1 MNVKFTDNKRKKYA
15 KNNSYICSSTCNF
28 VFEIKTMGEL
38 FGVIQEDLRGNV
50 IRRISLF
57 TGESEPKV
65 EELIPIWEAI
75 ILGGLLKL
83 IRNRIRFNAL
93 YNFILQKPIPR
104 VAIEELQA
112 GNATKLQLEEIS
124 QYGEGLI
131 GILIP
136 DKKSAIAMLI
146 SRELGCKS
154 SSFLKGLSVVFGL
167 YGFKLKEEDYDSLKD
182 WKSYAEFFIIKKGD
196 FSILCP
202 SNLRFAISDILLLS
216 DVLKLDPEALVYL
229 TEDPGRDEA
238 KSKSSLFNQKNL
250 IYIVITIIL
259 SGFTIW
265 YTLFK
270 PASVPE
276 ISTDLEEVIPIDSL
290 NKLNDSLTKAVLDSN
305 RIKNDSLFTLNWP
318 DGTQLV
324 VPKKSILVD
333 LHTYLM
339 DSTQTSPLELICQE
353 LIFDENT
360 DLLVKPMDYL
370 FKQLSIQM
378 NKSKIVDVQ
387 IAAISSKDDKSSF
400 KRGFIIKNRLVGEG
414 LSFKKISVQ
423 ASVESVNNQADSR
436 VKFIFSKRNLL
447 K

>member
-1 MNVKFTDNKRKKYA
+1 MNVKFTENKRKKYA
-15 KNNSYICSSTCNF
+15 KNNSYMCSSTCNF
-28 VFEIKTMGEL
+28 VFEIKTMGQL

-65 EELIPIWEAI
+65 EELIPVWEAI

-104 VAIEELQA
+104 LAIEELQA

-182 WKSYAEFFIIKKGD
+182 WKSFAEFFIVKKGD

-202 SNLRFAISDILLLS
+202 SNLRFSISDILLLS

-229 TEDPGRDEA
+229 TDDAEREEV
-238 KSKSSLFNQKNL
+238 KSKSFLFDQKNL
-250 IYIVITIIL
+250 VYIFITLLL

-270 PASVPE
+270 SAPEPE
-276 ISTDLEEVIPIDSL
+276 ITTDLEEVIPIDSL

-305 RIKNDSLFTLNWP
+305 RIKNDSLVTLNWP
-318 DGTQLV
+318 DGTKYE

-333 LHTYLM
+333 LHAYLI
-339 DSTQTSPLELICQE
+339 DSTQTSPLELSCQE

-360 DLLVKPMDYL
+360 DLLVKPTDYL
-370 FKQLSIQM
+370 FKQLANQL
-378 NKSKIVDVQ
+378 NKSKNVDVQ
-387 IAAISSKDDKSSF
+387 ISAISSKDDKSSY

-414 LSFKKISVQ
+414 LSFKKIRLQ
-423 ASVESVNNQADSR
+423 ARVESLNSQLDSQ
-436 VKFIFSKRNLL
+436 VKFIFSKHNLL

>member
-1 MNVKFTDNKRKKYA
+1 MNVKFTENKRKKYA

-65 EELIPIWEAI
+65 EELIPVWEAI

-104 VAIEELQA
+104 LAIEELQA

-124 QYGEGLI
+124 HYGEGLI

-146 SRELGCKS
+146 SKELGCKS

-182 WKSYAEFFIIKKGD
+182 WKSFAEFFIIKKGD

-202 SNLRFAISDILLLS
+202 SNLRFAISDILILS

-229 TEDPGRDEA
+229 TEDPERDEV
-238 KSKSSLFNQKNL
+238 KTKYNLFDKKNL
-250 IYIVITIIL
+250 LYIVITLIL
-259 SGFTIW
+259 GGFTLW
-265 YTLFK
+265 YTVLRPK
-270 PASVPE
+270 VDPE
-276 ISTDLEEVIPIDSL
+276 ITSDLEEVIPIDSL

-318 DGTQLV
+318 DGTQSV

-333 LHTYLM
+333 LHAYLI
-339 DSTQTSPLELICQE
+339 DSTQTSALELICQE

-360 DLLVKPMDYL
+360 DLLLKSTDYL
-370 FKQLSIQM
+370 FKQLSVQM
-378 NKSKIVDVQ
+378 NKSKNVDVQ
-387 IAAISSKDDKSSF
+387 ISAISDKDDKSSF
-400 KRGFIIKNRLVGEG
+400 KRGFAIKNRLVGEG

-423 ASVESVNNQADSR
+423 ASVESANSQANSQ
-436 VKFIFSKRNLL
+436 VKFIFTKRNLL

>member
-1 MNVKFTDNKRKKYA
+1 MNVKFTENKRKKYA

-65 EELIPIWEAI
+65 EELIPVWEAI

-104 VAIEELQA
+104 LAIEELQA

-124 QYGEGLI
+124 HYGEGLI

-146 SRELGCKS
+146 SKELGCKS

-182 WKSYAEFFIIKKGD
+182 WKSFAEFFIIKKGD

-202 SNLRFAISDILLLS
+202 SNLRFAISDILILS

-229 TEDPGRDEA
+229 TEDPERDEV
-238 KSKSSLFNQKNL
+238 KSKYNLFDKKNL
-250 IYIVITIIL
+250 LYIVITLIL
-259 SGFTIW
+259 GGFTLW
-265 YTLFK
+265 YTVLRPK
-270 PASVPE
+270 VDPE
-276 ISTDLEEVIPIDSL
+276 ITSDLEEVIPIDSL

-318 DGTQLV
+318 DGTQSV

-333 LHTYLM
+333 LHAYLI
-339 DSTQTSPLELICQE
+339 DSTQTSPLELNCHE

-360 DLLVKPMDYL
+360 DLLLKSTDYL
-370 FKQLSIQM
+370 FKQLSVQM
-378 NKSKIVDVQ
+378 NKSKNVDVQ
-387 IAAISSKDDKSSF
+387 ISAISDKDDKSSF
-400 KRGFIIKNRLVGEG
+400 KRGFAIKNRLVGEG

-423 ASVESVNNQADSR
+423 ASVESANSQANSQ
-436 VKFIFSKRNLL
+436 VKFIFTKRNLL

>member
-1 MNVKFTDNKRKKYA
+1 MNVKFTENKRKKYA

-65 EELIPIWEAI
+65 EELIPVWEAI

-182 WKSYAEFFIIKKGD
+182 WKSFAEFFIIKNGD

-229 TEDPGRDEA
+229 TEDPERDEVKA
-238 KSKSSLFNQKNL
+238 KYNLFDKKNL
-250 IYIVITIIL
+250 LYIVITIIL
-259 SGFTIW
+259 SGFTLW
-265 YTLFK
+265 YTLLRPK
-270 PASVPE
+270 VEQE
-276 ISTDLEEVIPIDSL
+276 ITSDLEEVIPIDSL

-318 DGTQLV
+318 DGTQSV

-333 LHTYLM
+333 LHTYLI
-339 DSTQTSPLELICQE
+339 DSTQTSPLELTCEE
-353 LIFDENT
+353 LVFDANT
-360 DLLVKPMDYL
+360 DLLLKPTDYL
-370 FKQLSIQM
+370 FKQVSFQM
-378 NKSKIVDVQ
+378 NKSKNVDVQ
-387 IAAISSKDDKSSF
+387 ISAISNKDDKSSF
-400 KRGFIIKNRLVGEG
+400 KRGFSIKNRLVGEG

-423 ASVESVNNQADSR
+423 ASVESINNQANSQ
-436 VKFIFSKRNLL
+436 VKFIFTKRNLL

>member
-1 MNVKFTDNKRKKYA
+1 
-15 KNNSYICSSTCNF
+15 
-28 VFEIKTMGEL
+28 MGEL
-38 FGVIQEDLRGNV
+38 FGVIHEDLRGNV

-65 EELIPIWEAI
+65 EELIPVWEAI

-104 VAIEELQA
+104 IAIEEFKA
-112 GNATKLQLEEIS
+112 GNSTKLQLEEIS
-124 QYGEGLI
+124 KYGEGLI

-136 DKKSAIAMLI
+136 DKKSAIATVI
-146 SRELGCKS
+146 SREFGCKS

-182 WKSYAEFFIIKKGD
+182 WKSFAEFYIVKKGD

-229 TEDPGRDEA
+229 TEDPERDELR
-238 KSKSSLFNQKNL
+238 SKSSFFDQKSL
-250 IYIVITIIL
+250 VFIIITIIL

-270 PASVPE
+270 PAPEPE
-276 ISTDLEEVIPIDSL
+276 ITADLEEVIPIDSL
-290 NKLNDSLTKAVLDSN
+290 NKLNDSLTKAVLVSN
-305 RIKNDSLFTLNWP
+305 RIKKDSIFTLKWP
-318 DGTQLV
+318 DGTQYV

-333 LHTYLM
+333 LHRYLM

-360 DLLVKPMDYL
+360 DVLLKPTDYL
-370 FKQLSIQM
+370 FRQLSIQM
-378 NKSKIVDVQ
+378 NKAKNMDVQ

-414 LSFKKISVQ
+414 LSFKNISVQ
-423 ASVESVNNQADSR
+423 SIVESANSQVDSR
-436 VKFIFSKRNLL
+436 VKFIFIKRNLL

>member
-1 MNVKFTDNKRKKYA
+1 MNVKFTKNKRKKYA
-15 KNNSYICSSTCNF
+15 KNNSFICFSTCNF
-28 VFEIKTMGEL
+28 VFEIKTMGDL
-38 FGVIQEDLRGNV
+38 FGVVQDDLRGNV

-65 EELIPIWEAI
+65 EVLIPVWEAI

-93 YNFILQKPIPR
+93 YNFILQKNIPR
-104 VAIEELQA
+104 VAIAELKA

-146 SRELGCKS
+146 SKELGCKS

-167 YGFKLKEEDYDSLKD
+167 YGFKLKEEDYDALKD
-182 WKSYAEFFIIKKGD
+182 WKSFAEFFIVKKGD
-196 FSILCP
+196 FSVLCP

-229 TEDPGRDEA
+229 TDDPQRDEPH
-238 KSKSSLFNQKNL
+238 SKFSLFDQKNIL
-250 IYIVITIIL
+250 YIVITLIL
-259 SGFTIW
+259 SGFTLW

-270 PASVPE
+270 PEIEPE
-276 ISTDLEEVIPIDSL
+276 IASDLEEVIPLDSL
-290 NKLNDSLTKAVLDSN
+290 NKLKDSLTKAVLDSN
-305 RIKNDSLFTLNWP
+305 RIKRDSLITLNWP
-318 DGTQLV
+318 DGSQYV
-324 VPKKSILVD
+324 VPKNSILVD
-333 LHTYLM
+333 LHAFLL
-339 DSTQTSPLELICQE
+339 DSTQSVPLELICQE
-353 LIFDENT
+353 LVFDEST
-360 DLLVKPMDYL
+360 DLLLKPADYL
-370 FKQLSIQM
+370 FKLISIQM
-378 NKSKIVDVQ
+378 NKSKNVDVQ
-387 IAAISSKDDKSSF
+387 ILAISSNSDKSSF

-414 LSFKKISVQ
+414 LSFKKITVQ
-423 ASVESVNNQADSR
+423 SSVEASNTQLNSQ
-436 VKFIFSKRNLL
+436 VKFIFTKRSLL

>member
-1 MNVKFTDNKRKKYA
+1 MNVKFTENKRKKYA
-15 KNNSYICSSTCNF
+15 KNNSYMCSSTCNF

-124 QYGEGLI
+124 QFGEGLI

-270 PASVPE
+270 PTSVPE

-324 VPKKSILVD
+324 VPNKSILVD
-333 LHTYLM
+333 LHTYLK

>member
-1 MNVKFTDNKRKKYA
+1 M
-15 KNNSYICSSTCNF
+15 CSSTCNF
-28 VFEIKTMGEL
+28 VFEINIMGEL
-38 FGVIQEDLRGNV
+38 FGVIQENLRGNV

-57 TGESEPKV
+57 TGDSEPKV
-65 EELIPIWEAI
+65 EELVPVWEAI

-83 IRNRIRFNAL
+83 IGNRIRFNAL
-93 YNFILQKPIPR
+93 HNFILQKTIPR
-104 VAIEELQA
+104 LAIEELKA

-136 DKKSAIAMLI
+136 DKKSAIAMLT

-167 YGFKLKEEDYDSLKD
+167 YGYKLKEEDYDSLKD
-182 WKSYAEFFIIKKGD
+182 WKSFAEFFIVKKGD

-202 SNLRFAISDILLLS
+202 TSLRFAISDILLLS
-216 DVLKLDPEALVYL
+216 DVLKLDPETLVYL
-229 TEDPGRDEA
+229 TDNPERDDV
-238 KSKSSLFNQKNL
+238 KSKSTLFDQKNL
-250 IYIVITIIL
+250 IYIVITLIL

-270 PASVPE
+270 PVSVPE
-276 ISTDLEEVIPIDSL
+276 ISADIIEDVIPIDSL
-290 NKLNDSLTKAVLDSN
+290 NKLNDSLNQAVLNSN
-305 RIKNDSLFTLNWP
+305 RIKKDSLLTLNWP
-318 DGTQLV
+318 DGTQYE

-333 LHTYLM
+333 LHAYLM

-353 LIFDENT
+353 LVFDENT
-360 DLLVKPMDYL
+360 NLLIKSTDYL

-378 NKSKIVDVQ
+378 NKSKNVDVQ
-387 IAAISSKDDKSSF
+387 IFAITINNYKSSF

-423 ASVESVNNQADSR
+423 AGVESTDSQGNSQ
-436 VKFIFSKRNLL
+436 VKFIFTKRNLL

>member
-1 MNVKFTDNKRKKYA
+1 MNVKFTENKRKKYA
-15 KNNSYICSSTCNF
+15 KNNSYMCSSTCNF

-65 EELIPIWEAI
+65 EELIPVWEAI

-146 SRELGCKS
+146 SKELGCKS

-167 YGFKLKEEDYDSLKD
+167 YGFKLKEEDYESLKD
-182 WKSYAEFFIIKKGD
+182 WKSFAEFFIIKKGD
-196 FSILCP
+196 FSVLCP
-202 SNLRFAISDILLLS
+202 SNLRFAISDILILS

-229 TEDPGRDEA
+229 TEDPDRDEA
-238 KSKSSLFNQKNL
+238 KSKPAFFDQKNL
-250 IYIVITIIL
+250 IYIVITVIL

-270 PASVPE
+270 PASEPE
-276 ISTDLEEVIPIDSL
+276 ITTDMEEVIPIDSL
-290 NKLNDSLTKAVLDSN
+290 NKLNDSLTQAVLDSN

-318 DGTQLV
+318 DGTQYV

-333 LHTYLM
+333 LHAYLI
-339 DSTQTSPLELICQE
+339 DSTQTSPLELTCQE
-353 LIFDENT
+353 LVFDENT
-360 DLLVKPMDYL
+360 DLLLKPTDYL

-378 NKSKIVDVQ
+378 NKSKNVDVQ
-387 IAAISSKDDKSSF
+387 ISAISNKDDKSSF
-400 KRGFIIKNRLVGEG
+400 KRGFSIKNRLVGEG
-414 LSFKKISVQ
+414 LSFKKINIQ
-423 ASVESVNNQADSR
+423 ASVESTNSQGNSQ
-436 VKFIFSKRNLL
+436 VKFIFTKRNLL

>member
-1 MNVKFTDNKRKKYA
+1 MNVKFTENKRKKYA

-65 EELIPIWEAI
+65 EELIPVWEAI

-104 VAIEELQA
+104 LAIEELQA

-124 QYGEGLI
+124 HYGEGLI

-146 SRELGCKS
+146 SKELGCKS

-182 WKSYAEFFIIKKGD
+182 WKSFAEFFIIKKGD

-202 SNLRFAISDILLLS
+202 SNLRFAISDILILS

-229 TEDPGRDEA
+229 TEDPERDEV
-238 KSKSSLFNQKNL
+238 KSKYNLFDKKNL
-250 IYIVITIIL
+250 LYIVITLIL
-259 SGFTIW
+259 GGFTLW
-265 YTLFK
+265 YTVLRPK
-270 PASVPE
+270 VDPE
-276 ISTDLEEVIPIDSL
+276 IISDLEEVIPIDSL

-318 DGTQLV
+318 DGTQSV

-333 LHTYLM
+333 LHAYLI
-339 DSTQTSPLELICQE
+339 DSTQTSPLELNCHE

-360 DLLVKPMDYL
+360 DLLLKSTDYL
-370 FKQLSIQM
+370 FKQLSVQM
-378 NKSKIVDVQ
+378 NKSKNVDVQ
-387 IAAISSKDDKSSF
+387 ISAISDKDDKSSF
-400 KRGFIIKNRLVGEG
+400 KRGFAIKNRLVGEG

-423 ASVESVNNQADSR
+423 ASVESANSQANSQ
-436 VKFIFSKRNLL
+436 VKFIFTKRNLL

>member
-1 MNVKFTDNKRKKYA
+1 MNVKFTENKRKKYA
-15 KNNSYICSSTCNF
+15 QYNSYMCSSTCNF
-28 VFEIKTMGEL
+28 VFSIKIMREL

-65 EELIPIWEAI
+65 EELIPVWEAI

-93 YNFILQKPIPR
+93 YNFILQKAIPR
-104 VAIEELQA
+104 VALEELQA

-167 YGFKLKEEDYDSLKD
+167 YGFKLKEEDYESLKD
-182 WKSYAEFFIIKKGD
+182 WKSFAEFFIVKKGD
-196 FSILCP
+196 FSVLCP
-202 SNLRFAISDILLLS
+202 PNLRFAISDILLLS

-229 TEDPGRDEA
+229 TDDPDRDEV
-238 KSKSSLFNQKNL
+238 KSKSALFGQKNL
-250 IYIVITIIL
+250 IYIAITIIL
-259 SGFTIW
+259 SGFIIW
-265 YTLFK
+265 YTVFK
-270 PASVPE
+270 SAPEPE
-276 ISTDLEEVIPIDSL
+276 ITTDFDEVIPIDSL

-318 DGTQLV
+318 DGTQHV
-324 VPKKSILVD
+324 VPKKSILVN

-360 DLLVKPMDYL
+360 DLLLKPTDYL

-378 NKSKIVDVQ
+378 NKSKNVDVQ
-387 IAAISSKDDKSSF
+387 ISAISSINDKSSF
-400 KRGFIIKNRLVGEG
+400 KRGFLIKNRLVGEG

-423 ASVESVNNQADSR
+423 ASVESTNSQVNSQ
-436 VKFIFSKRNLL
+436 VKFIFIKRNLL

>member
-1 MNVKFTDNKRKKYA
+1 
-15 KNNSYICSSTCNF
+15 
-28 VFEIKTMGEL
+28 MGEL
-38 FGVIQEDLRGNV
+38 FSVIQEDLRGNV

-65 EELIPIWEAI
+65 EELIPVWEAI

-93 YNFILQKPIPR
+93 YNFTLQKTIPR
-104 VAIEELQA
+104 VAIGELQA

-146 SRELGCKS
+146 SKELACKS
-154 SSFLKGLSVVFGL
+154 SSFLKGLSVIFGL

-182 WKSYAEFFIIKKGD
+182 WKSFAEFFIIKKSD

-229 TEDPGRDEA
+229 TEDPDRDEV
-238 KSKSSLFNQKNL
+238 KSKHTLLDKKNL
-250 IYIVITIIL
+250 FYIIITIIL

-270 PASVPE
+270 PNREPE
-276 ISTDLEEVIPIDSL
+276 ITTDMEEIIPVDSL

-305 RIKNDSLFTLNWP
+305 RIKNDSLVTLNWP
-318 DGTQLV
+318 DGTQNV
-324 VPKKSILVD
+324 VPKKSVLVD
-333 LHTYLM
+333 LHAYLI
-339 DSTQTSPLELICQE
+339 DSTQSSPLELICQE

-360 DLLVKPMDYL
+360 DLLLKPTNYL
-370 FKQLSIQM
+370 FKQLSLSM
-378 NKSKIVDVQ
+378 NKSKNVDVQ
-387 IAAISSKDDKSSF
+387 ITAISNKNIKSSF

-414 LSFKKISVQ
+414 LSFKKVDVQ
-423 ASVESVNNQADSR
+423 PSVERTGKQVNSQ
-436 VKFIFSKRNLL
+436 VKFVFIKRNLL

>member
-1 MNVKFTDNKRKKYA
+1 MNVKFTANKRKKYA
-15 KNNSYICSSTCNF
+15 KNNSYMCSSTCNF

-65 EELIPIWEAI
+65 EELIPVWEAI

-104 VAIEELQA
+104 IAIEELQA

-167 YGFKLKEEDYDSLKD
+167 YGFKLKVEDYDSLKD
-182 WKSYAEFFIIKKGD
+182 WKSFAEFFILKKGD

-229 TEDPGRDEA
+229 TEDPERDEA
-238 KSKSSLFNQKNL
+238 KSKSSLFDQKNL

-270 PASVPE
+270 PASEPE
-276 ISTDLEEVIPIDSL
+276 ISADLEEVIPIDSL

-318 DGTQLV
+318 DGTQYV

-333 LHTYLM
+333 LHSYLM
-339 DSTQTSPLELICQE
+339 DSTQNSSLELISQE

-360 DLLVKPMDYL
+360 DLLAKPTDYL
-370 FKQLSIQM
+370 FKQLAIQM
-378 NKSKIVDVQ
+378 NKSKNVDVQ
-387 IAAISSKDDKSSF
+387 IAAISIKDDKSSF
-400 KRGFIIKNRLVGEG
+400 KRGFSIKNRLVGEG

-423 ASVESVNNQADSR
+423 ASVESANSQAGSQ
-436 VKFIFSKRNLL
+436 VKFIFTKRNLL

>member
-1 MNVKFTDNKRKKYA
+1 MNVKFTENKRKKYA

-65 EELIPIWEAI
+65 EELIPVWEAI

-124 QYGEGLI
+124 HYGEGLI

-146 SRELGCKS
+146 SKELGCKS

-182 WKSYAEFFIIKKGD
+182 WKSFAEFFIIKKGD

-202 SNLRFAISDILLLS
+202 SNLRFAISDILILS

-229 TEDPGRDEA
+229 TEDPERDEV
-238 KSKSSLFNQKNL
+238 KSKYNLFDKKNL
-250 IYIVITIIL
+250 LYIVITLIL
-259 SGFTIW
+259 GGFTLW
-265 YTLFK
+265 YTVLRPK
-270 PASVPE
+270 VDPE
-276 ISTDLEEVIPIDSL
+276 ITSDLEEVIPIDSL

-318 DGTQLV
+318 DGTQSV

-333 LHTYLM
+333 LHAYLI
-339 DSTQTSPLELICQE
+339 DSTQTSPLELNCHE

-360 DLLVKPMDYL
+360 DLLLKSTDYL
-370 FKQLSIQM
+370 FKQLSVQM
-378 NKSKIVDVQ
+378 NKSKNVDVQ
-387 IAAISSKDDKSSF
+387 ISAISDKDDKSSF
-400 KRGFIIKNRLVGEG
+400 KRGFAIKNRLVGEG

-423 ASVESVNNQADSR
+423 ASVESANSQANSQ
-436 VKFIFSKRNLL
+436 VKFIFTKRNLL

>member
-1 MNVKFTDNKRKKYA
+1 M
-15 KNNSYICSSTCNF
+15 CSSTCNF

-65 EELIPIWEAI
+65 EELIPVWEAI

-93 YNFILQKPIPR
+93 YNFILQKSMPS
-104 VAIEELQA
+104 VAIQELQA

-154 SSFLKGLSVVFGL
+154 SSFLKGLSVLFGL
-167 YGFKLKEEDYDSLKD
+167 YGFKLKEEDYDALKD
-182 WKSYAEFFIIKKGD
+182 WKSFAEFFILKKGD

-229 TEDPGRDEA
+229 TEDANRDDV
-238 KSKSSLFNQKNL
+238 KTKHLIFDQKNL
-250 IYIVITIIL
+250 LYIVITIIL
-259 SGFTIW
+259 SGFTLW
-265 YTLFK
+265 YTLFR
-270 PASVPE
+270 PSTESE
-276 ISTDLEEVIPIDSL
+276 ITTDLEEVIPIDSL
-290 NKLNDSLTKAVLDSN
+290 NKFNDSLTKAVLDSN
-305 RIKNDSLFTLNWP
+305 RLKNDSLFTLTWP
-318 DGTQLV
+318 DGTQNV
-324 VPKKSILVD
+324 VPTKSILVD
-333 LHTYLM
+333 LHTYLT
-339 DSTQTSPLELICQE
+339 DSTQTSPVELICDE
-353 LIFDENT
+353 LSFDPNT
-360 DLLVKPMDYL
+360 DLLTKPTDYL
-370 FKQLSIQM
+370 FKQLSSYL
-378 NKSKIVDVQ
+378 NKSKNVDVQ
-387 IAAISSKDDKSSF
+387 ILAISNKDDKSSF
-400 KRGFIIKNRLVGEG
+400 KRAFIIKNRLVGEG

-423 ASVESVNNQADSR
+423 PSVESNNNQADSQ
-436 VKFIFSKRNLL
+436 VKFIFTKRNLL

>member
-1 MNVKFTDNKRKKYA
+1 MNVKFTENKRKKYA

-65 EELIPIWEAI
+65 EELIPVWEAI

-104 VAIEELQA
+104 LAIEELQA

-124 QYGEGLI
+124 HYGEGLI

-146 SRELGCKS
+146 SKELGCKS

-182 WKSYAEFFIIKKGD
+182 WKSFAEFFIIKKGD

-202 SNLRFAISDILLLS
+202 SNLRFAISDILILS

-229 TEDPGRDEA
+229 TEDPERDEV
-238 KSKSSLFNQKNL
+238 KTKYNLFDKKNL
-250 IYIVITIIL
+250 LYIVITLIL
-259 SGFTIW
+259 GGFTLW
-265 YTLFK
+265 YTVLRPK
-270 PASVPE
+270 VDPE
-276 ISTDLEEVIPIDSL
+276 IISDLEEVIPIDSL

-318 DGTQLV
+318 DGTQSV

-333 LHTYLM
+333 LHAYLI
-339 DSTQTSPLELICQE
+339 DSTQTSPLELNCHE

-360 DLLVKPMDYL
+360 DLLLKSTDYL
-370 FKQLSIQM
+370 FKQLSVQM
-378 NKSKIVDVQ
+378 NKSKNVDVQ
-387 IAAISSKDDKSSF
+387 ISAISDKDDKSSF
-400 KRGFIIKNRLVGEG
+400 KRGFAIKNRLVGEG

-423 ASVESVNNQADSR
+423 ASVESANSQANSQ
-436 VKFIFSKRNLL
+436 VKFIFTKRNLL